1 MSEECMELQNI
12 EYQTMLLNSNS
23 KVKSNKEDT
32 FNIDGFLEKEKK
44 NNQNK
49 PWSKL
54 GKNQRIQKLTDYI
67 QKITKKH
74 NFSVDEIN
82 KLREY
87 LIKCVDRKKLQRVKD
102 VVYDVK
108 TGKIKTIPNLIFDKT
123 KRKFTLRKNE
133 KHKSSLRS
141 LAPKNKS
148 KSKNKSTNK
157 IKLTNKRKV
166 RKKNKIIVPKPD
178 VTHKI
183 DTT

>member
-32 FNIDGFLEKEKK
+32 SNIDGFLEKEKK

-54 GKNQRIQKLTDYI
+54 GKNQKIQKLTEYI

-74 NFSVDEIN
+74 NFSVDELE

-87 LIKCVDRKKLQRVKD
+87 LIKCIDRKKLQRVKD
-102 VVYDVK
+102 VTYDVK
-108 TGKIKTIPNLIFDKT
+108 TGKIKAIPSLIFDKT
-123 KRKFTLRKNE
+123 KRKFTLKKTDKN
-133 KHKSSLRS
+133 KSSLRS
-141 LAPKNKS
+141 LAPKNKT
-148 KSKNKSTNK
+148 KSFNKNKTK
-157 IKLTNKRKV
+157 PKV
-166 RKKNKIIVPKPD
+166 RRKKNNKLTKE
-178 VTHKI
+178 VTSKI

>member
-23 KVKSNKEDT
+23 KVTSNKKDT
-32 FNIDGFLEKEKK
+32 SNIDGFLEKEKK

-54 GKNQRIQKLTDYI
+54 GKNQKIQKLTEYI

-74 NFSVDEIN
+74 NFSVDELE

-87 LIKCVDRKKLQRVKD
+87 LIKCIDRKKLQRVKD
-102 VVYDVK
+102 VTYDVK
-108 TGKIKTIPNLIFDKT
+108 TGKIKAIPSLIFDKT
-123 KRKFTLRKNE
+123 KRKFTLKKSDKN
-133 KHKSSLRS
+133 KSSLRS
-141 LAPKNKS
+141 LAPKNKT
-148 KSKNKSTNK
+148 KSLNKNKTKPKVRRKKTNK
-157 IKLTNKRKV
+157 LTKE
-166 RKKNKIIVPKPD
+166 
-178 VTHKI
+178 VTSKI

>member
-32 FNIDGFLEKEKK
+32 SNIDGFLEKEKK

-54 GKNQRIQKLTDYI
+54 GKNQKIQKLTEYI

-74 NFSVDEIN
+74 NFSVDELE

-87 LIKCVDRKKLQRVKD
+87 LIKCIDRKKLQRVKD
-102 VVYDVK
+102 VTYDVK
-108 TGKIKTIPNLIFDKT
+108 TGKIKAIPSLIFDKT
-123 KRKFTLRKNE
+123 KRKFTLKKSDKN
-133 KHKSSLRS
+133 KSSLRS
-141 LAPKNKS
+141 LAPKNKT
-148 KSKNKSTNK
+148 KSLNKNKTKPKVRRKKTNK
-157 IKLTNKRKV
+157 LTKE
-166 RKKNKIIVPKPD
+166 
-178 VTHKI
+178 VTSKI

>member
-32 FNIDGFLEKEKK
+32 SNIDGFLEKEKK

-54 GKNQRIQKLTDYI
+54 GKNQKIQKLTEYI

-74 NFSVDEIN
+74 NFSVDELE

-87 LIKCVDRKKLQRVKD
+87 LIKCIDRKKLQRVKD
-102 VVYDVK
+102 VTYDVK
-108 TGKIKTIPNLIFDKT
+108 TGKIKAIPSLIFDKT
-123 KRKFTLRKNE
+123 KRKFTLKKTDKN
-133 KHKSSLRS
+133 KSSLRS
-141 LAPKNKS
+141 LAPKNKT
-148 KSKNKSTNK
+148 KSLNKNKNK
-157 IKLTNKRKV
+157 TKTKPKV
-166 RKKNKIIVPKPD
+166 RRKKNNKLTKE
-178 VTHKI
+178 VTSKI

>member
-1 MSEECMELQNI
+1 MSDECMELQNI

-32 FNIDGFLEKEKK
+32 SNIDGFLEKEKK

-54 GKNQRIQKLTDYI
+54 GKNQKIQKLTEYI

-74 NFSVDEIN
+74 NFTVDELE

-87 LIKCVDRKKLQRVKD
+87 LIKCIDRKKLQRVKD
-102 VVYDVK
+102 VTYDVK
-108 TGKIKTIPNLIFDKT
+108 TGKIKAIPSLIFDKT
-123 KRKFTLRKNE
+123 KRKFTLKKIDKN
-133 KHKSSLRS
+133 KSSLRS
-141 LAPKNKS
+141 LAPKNKT
-148 KSKNKSTNK
+148 KSLNKNKTK
-157 IKLTNKRKV
+157 PKV
-166 RKKNKIIVPKPD
+166 RRKKNNKLTKE
-178 VTHKI
+178 VTSKI

>member
-32 FNIDGFLEKEKK
+32 SNIDGFLEKEKK

-54 GKNQRIQKLTDYI
+54 GKNQKIQKLTEYI

-74 NFSVDEIN
+74 NFSVDELE

-87 LIKCVDRKKLQRVKD
+87 LIKCIDRKKLQRVKD
-102 VVYDVK
+102 VTYDVK
-108 TGKIKTIPNLIFDKT
+108 TGKIKAIPSLIFDKT
-123 KRKFTLRKNE
+123 KRKFTLKKTDKN
-133 KHKSSLRS
+133 KSSLRS
-141 LAPKNKS
+141 LAPKNKT
-148 KSKNKSTNK
+148 KSLNKNKTK
-157 IKLTNKRKV
+157 PKV
-166 RKKNKIIVPKPD
+166 RRKKNNKLTKE
-178 VTHKI
+178 VTSKI

>member
-1 MSEECMELQNI
+1 MELQNI

-32 FNIDGFLEKEKK
+32 SNIDGFLEKEKI

-54 GKNQRIQKLTDYI
+54 GKNQKIRKLTEYI
-67 QKITKKH
+67 QKFTKKYE
-74 NFSVDEIN
+74 FSKDELE

-87 LIKCVDRKKLQRVKD
+87 LIRCIDRKKLQRVKD
-102 VVYDVK
+102 VIYDVK
-108 TGKIKTIPNLIFDKT
+108 TGKIKSIPNLIFDKT
-123 KRKFTLRKNE
+123 KRKFTLKKTD

-141 LAPKNKS
+141 LAPKNKT
-148 KSKNKSTNK
+148 KSKNKTKLKARKNQKMNK
-157 IKLTNKRKV
+157 SSKEGTS
-166 RKKNKIIVPKPD
+166 
-178 VTHKI
+178 KI

>member
-32 FNIDGFLEKEKK
+32 SNIDGFLEKEKK

-54 GKNQRIQKLTDYI
+54 GKNQKIQKLTEYI

-74 NFSVDEIN
+74 NFSVDELE

-87 LIKCVDRKKLQRVKD
+87 LIKCIDRKKLQRVKD
-102 VVYDVK
+102 VTYDVK
-108 TGKIKTIPNLIFDKT
+108 TGKIKAIPSLIFDKS
-123 KRKFTLRKNE
+123 KRKFTLKKSDKN
-133 KHKSSLRS
+133 KSSLRS
-141 LAPKNKS
+141 LAPKNKT
-148 KSKNKSTNK
+148 KSLNKNKNK
-157 IKLTNKRKV
+157 TKPKV
-166 RKKNKIIVPKPD
+166 RRKKNNKLTKE
-178 VTHKI
+178 VTSKI

>member
-32 FNIDGFLEKEKK
+32 SNIDGFLEKEKK

-54 GKNQRIQKLTDYI
+54 GKNQKIQKLTEYI

-74 NFSVDEIN
+74 NFSVDELK

-87 LIKCVDRKKLQRVKD
+87 LIKCIDRKKLQRVKD
-102 VVYDVK
+102 VTYDVK
-108 TGKIKTIPNLIFDKT
+108 TGKIKAIPSLIFDKT
-123 KRKFTLRKNE
+123 KRKFTLKKTDKN
-133 KHKSSLRS
+133 KSSLRS
-141 LAPKNKS
+141 LAPKNKT
-148 KSKNKSTNK
+148 KSLNKNKNK
-157 IKLTNKRKV
+157 TKPKPKPKV
-166 RKKNKIIVPKPD
+166 RRKKNNKLTKE
-178 VTHKI
+178 VTSKI